1 MFIAFDREKDYAG
14 TAVEEIVQ
22 ATSVIIL
29 GADTKALYE
38 WQWNKKTEEQEV
50 DEQ

>member
-14 TAVEEIVQ
+14 TPVEEIVQ
-22 ATSVIIL
+22 ATSVITL
-29 GADTKALYE
+29 GADTKALYG
-38 WQWNKKTEEQEV
+38 WQWNKKADEREV